1 MAPSK
6 VRSKDAPGEPALAS
20 REDFKA
26 RGTEH
31 SFSLK

>member
-1 MAPSK
+1 MASARVK
-6 VRSKDAPGEPALAS
+6 FTEVAGEPALAS
-20 REDFKA
+20 REGFKA